1 MNSFRFYGIQGLAT
15 FGKVIINTVIKMEAQ
30 IKHYEN
36 KLAFEMDPSDL
47 FDALNNGENVIV
59 VDARK
64 AFGFEAEHIP
74 TAINIPHREMTVEST
89 KHLDKD
95 TLYVTYCDGIGCNA
109 STKGALN
116 MAKLGFKVKELIGGI
131 EWWKLD
137 GYTTEGTKGIQTG
150 LKVECAC

>member
-1 MNSFRFYGIQGLAT
+1 
-15 FGKVIINTVIKMEAQ
+15 MEAQ

-47 FDALNNGENVIV
+47 FDALNNGEKVVVI
-59 VDARK
+59 DARK

-89 KHLDKD
+89 KHLDKAV
-95 TLYVTYCDGIGCNA
+95 LYVTYCDGIGCNA
-109 STKGALN
+109 STRGALN

-131 EWWKLD
+131 EWWKFD
-137 GYTTEGTKGIQTG
+137 GYSTEGINGIKSG
-150 LKVECAC
+150 LKIECAC